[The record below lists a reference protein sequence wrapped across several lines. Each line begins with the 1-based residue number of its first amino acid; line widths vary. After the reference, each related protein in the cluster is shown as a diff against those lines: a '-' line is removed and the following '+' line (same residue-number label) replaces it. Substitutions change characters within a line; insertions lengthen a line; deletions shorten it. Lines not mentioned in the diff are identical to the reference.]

1 MHTSLATVKRLNH
14 AAQKRL
20 DSVDAAQP
28 DPFAAAAPVVLPEP
42 DFWVRPSIA
51 AYELPW
57 QVCNGSAS
65 AEQAYLAGTVRALLA
80 TATGLPAQAV
90 PDEYRYKWHGEK
102 RFAST
107 LDFIPKDGVDIE
119 PLFTHA
125 APQAQA
131 DARDA
136 ESDYQ
141 RGYRHGYNRRDA
153 EVQGALL

>member
-1 MHTSLATVKRLNH
+1 
-14 AAQKRL
+14 
-20 DSVDAAQP
+20 
-28 DPFAAAAPVVLPEP
+28 LPEP
-42 DFWVRPSIA
+42 DGFLESHPFGSIYHRGKPSQIQMICGA
-51 AYELPW
+51 CPPMYE
-57 QVCNGSAS
+57 
-65 AEQAYLAGTVRALLA
+65 AGTVRALLA